1 MNIRN
6 LGKRI
11 FVLLNH
17 TKKKNITDINNIDI
31 SDSKITYYRKNQTIE
46 ILINKDKELNKDFEF
61 KIIITKQDCYIESW
75 LKKVQKADI

>member
-17 TKKKNITDINNIDI
+17 TKKKNITDIINIDI

-61 KIIITKQDCYIESW
+61 KIIITKQDCYIES
-75 LKKVQKADI
+75 

>member
-61 KIIITKQDCYIESW
+61 KIIITKQDCYIES
-75 LKKVQKADI
+75 